1 MVSFVAL
8 LVSIHAAA
16 PLLAPAPPA
25 DSFSASVDRAAARAL
40 GERKSCHARD
50 GLDLSGDAA
59 FVWGSNFHL
68 DSAATCCAACA
79 AHRANCGNGSG
90 GKVFWDDG
98 KAKLRCRGK
107 GRCNAWVFCAAE
119 AGQCF
124 SYDIHVHKRGECWLK
139 HEPNISVP
147 VAAGAFQ
154 SAPLNP
160 MQPCLVHGG
169 LPCRSARSRLL
180 CFSALFISRAD
191 PKRSTGSTR
200 SLSQDQRCRKRW
212 STRREISG
220 RGASPRRCGRQRSRP
235 RGYRGNRASSLP
247 RALPRGRPCACP
259 GGKWPSARST
269 GHADCRVNAC

>member
-1 MVSFVAL
+1 MRRHLCLLLRLLRTPSRLPWTGLQLVLLESGNPATRGTVSTFLGMRRLCGDPTSTWILQPRAARRVLPTVQTVAMG
-8 LVSIHAAA
+8 VAARCSGTMA
-16 PLLAPAPPA
+16 RPN
-25 DSFSASVDRAAARAL
+25 SGAAARAGAML
-40 GERKSCHARD
+40 GS
-50 GLDLSGDAA
+50 
-59 FVWGSNFHL
+59 
-68 DSAATCCAACA
+68 
-79 AHRANCGNGSG
+79 
-90 GKVFWDDG
+90 
-98 KAKLRCRGK
+98 
-107 GRCNAWVFCAAE
+107 
-119 AGQCF
+119 
-124 SYDIHVHKRGECWLK
+124 
-139 HEPNISVP
+139 SVP
-147 VAAGAFQ
+147 QRLASASRMIFTSTNVANAGSSTSPT
-154 SAPLNP
+154 SACRSPQVRSSQLPLNP